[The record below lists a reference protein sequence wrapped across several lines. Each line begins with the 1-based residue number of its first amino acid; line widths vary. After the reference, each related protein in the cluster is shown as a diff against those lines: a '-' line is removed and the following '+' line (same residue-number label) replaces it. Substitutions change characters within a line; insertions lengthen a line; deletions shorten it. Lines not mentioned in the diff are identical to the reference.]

1 MPFENDENYVNFMNS
16 EEYDPIDLVKKH
28 PIMIDDAVMDYES
41 MSDEI
46 ILCAIDVHG
55 VDSFGWDRLDAKY
68 ITPVVDRRIQKAKLV
83 GK

>member
-1 MPFENDENYVNFMNS
+1 MPFENDENYVSFMNN
-16 EEYDPIDLVKKH
+16 EEYDPINLVKKY

-41 MSDEI
+41 ISDEI

-55 VDSFGWDRLDAKY
+55 VDSFEWDRLDAKY
-68 ITPVVDRRIQKAKLV
+68 ITPVVDRRIQKAKLT